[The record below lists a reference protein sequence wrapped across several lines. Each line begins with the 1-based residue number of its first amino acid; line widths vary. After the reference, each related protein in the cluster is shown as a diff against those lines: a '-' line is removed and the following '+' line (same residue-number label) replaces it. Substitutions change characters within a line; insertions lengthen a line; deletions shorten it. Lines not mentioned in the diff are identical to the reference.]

1 MRNDFKTKIIGVI
14 LVAICIMTVGY
25 SIVSSRLNIS
35 GISSITSEFN
45 VRFSNITSTA
55 SGGAYDIIEPSH
67 TNTTASFSTGFTAPG
82 DIMVYEITIVNDGT
96 LNAYLNNI
104 NIVGS
109 TNPAFLITY
118 DGVIENELL
127 RAGEQKV
134 VYVTIEFDRNITEPP
149 AKLDASFS
157 VTFDYTSDVYNVGT
171 TTESCFSTD
180 GAGSITGYN
189 VASCGTDVVIP
200 SSIDGVTITT
210 IGRKTFYEL
219 GITSVIIP
227 NTVTEIKSMAFYEN
241 ELTSLIL
248 PDSVTTIGNQVFA
261 KNLLQTIS
269 LSDNI
274 TSMGYGNFYQN
285 QLPDNQALVYNR
297 NSDGSINYASLNSY
311 GGADRSSVTIPKEVT
326 QIGERAFYACDMEE
340 VIFNEGLVKVGDE
353 AFIYNHLTKI
363 NLPST
368 LESIGVAAFN
378 ANNVSTADGPFIYDR
393 DAGGVIDYT
402 TIDSYAGARNENVVI
417 PEGVTKIS
425 EKAFYDSG
433 VHSITLPSTL
443 EIIESEAF
451 KYCYLTTI
459 TIPNTVNTIGSE
471 AFKKTDVSNLNL
483 TTIVNKTSKAFDWY
497 DIVNAETGHETFI
510 TGPVVNTNGDVTITA
525 E

>member
-14 LVAICIMTVGY
+14 LVAICIMTIGY
-25 SIVSSRLNIS
+25 SIVSSRLDIS
-35 GISSITSEFN
+35 GISSITSEFS

-67 TNTTASFSTGFTAPG
+67 TNTTASFSTGFIAPG

-171 TTESCFSTD
+171 TTESCFTTD
-180 GAGSITGYN
+180 GAGTITGYN

-210 IGRKTFYEL
+210 IGRQAFYKA

-227 NTVTEIKSMAFYEN
+227 NTVTEIKSMAFYSN
-241 ELTSLIL
+241 NLTSLII
-248 PDSVTTIGNQVFA
+248 PESVTTISNQVFA
-261 KNLLQTIS
+261 KNSLEMIS
-269 LSDNI
+269 IPDSV
-274 TSMGYGNFYQN
+274 TSLGYGVFYQN

-297 NSDGSINYASLNSY
+297 NSDGSIDYTYLNSY
-311 GGADRSSVTIPKEVT
+311 GGADRTSVTIPKEVT
-326 QIGERAFYACDMEE
+326 RIGERAFYACNMEE

-353 AFIYNHLTKI
+353 AFIYNNLTEI

-368 LESIGVAAFN
+368 LESIGAAAFN
-378 ANNVSTADGPFIYDR
+378 ANKVPTADGPFIYDR

-425 EKAFYDSG
+425 EKAFYDTG
-433 VHSITLPSTL
+433 IHSITLPSTL

-471 AFKKTDVSNLNL
+471 AFKKTDVSNKDLV
-483 TTIVNKTSKAFDWY
+483 TIVNKTSLAFDWY

>member
-25 SIVSSRLNIS
+25 SIVSSRLDIS

-171 TTESCFSTD
+171 TTESCFTTD
-180 GAGSITGYN
+180 GAGTITGYN

-200 SSIDGVTITT
+200 SSIDGVTTVAIGEEAFYKTSITSVIMPNTITT
-210 IGRKTFYEL
+210 IGKKSFYDNDL
-219 GITSVIIP
+219 TSVIIP
-227 NTVTEIKSMAFYEN
+227 DSVTVIENRAFSLNEIST
-241 ELTSLIL
+241 LVI
-248 PDSVTTIGNQVFA
+248 PDSVISIGYGAFYNNQ
-261 KNLLQTIS
+261 
-269 LSDNI
+269 LSD
-274 TSMGYGNFYQN
+274 S
-285 QLPDNQALVYNR
+285 QAIVYNR
-297 NSDGSINYASLNSY
+297 NSDGSIDYTSLNSY
-311 GGADRSSVTIPKEVT
+311 GGANRTSVTIPEDVLV
-326 QIGERAFYACDMEE
+326 IGRRAFYDCDMEE
-340 VIFNEGLVKVGDE
+340 VIFNDGLTTIETD
-353 AFIYNHLTKI
+353 AFIYNRLKNI
-363 NLPST
+363 DLPNTVTT
-368 LESIGVAAFN
+368 LGDRTFN
-378 ANNVSTADGPFIYDR
+378 ANKVPTDNGPFIYKRNED
-393 DAGGVIDYT
+393 GSIDN
-402 TIDSYAGARNENVVI
+402 TIIMSYAGARNEGVVI
-417 PEGVTKIS
+417 PEGVLQIDGN
-425 EKAFYDSG
+425 AFYDTG
-433 VHSITLPSTL
+433 IHSITLPSTL
-443 EIIESEAF
+443 THIRSSSF
-451 KYCYLTTI
+451 QYCYLTTI
-459 TIPNTVNTIGSE
+459 TIPSSVYYISTE
-471 AFKKTDVSNLNL
+471 AFMKDDVSNPNL
-483 TTIVNKTSKAFDWY
+483 TTIVNTTSKAFDWY

-510 TGPVVNTNGDVTITA
+510 TGPVTNTYGDVTITA